1 MVRYHSFSDHFDLS
15 GGELTAGEFRQR
27 YRRNQRGFDNRSP
40 QHVIDMLKQVE
51 EKRAALGEKATIV
64 MTYRVNGTEPREWR
78 WPPVPTTHQ

>member
-1 MVRYHSFSDHFDLS
+1 LPV
-15 GGELTAGEFRQR
+15 FRQR
-27 YRRNQRGFDNRSP
+27 YRRNQGGFDNRSP
-40 QHVIDMLKQVE
+40 QQVIDMLKQVDMAKQVE